1 MVPQIA
7 GIVLMT
13 EIESADRVE
22 RRKLSSRFRRRAAL
36 IALSEFGL
44 VVGAVAV
51 FFVFL
56 TVLIRVYFPQGTS
69 LGENQSWSTALLPDA
84 GDVDLEFS
92 STSSSF
98 AEIFA
103 GEILTIQ
110 RRVQRR
116 GSNSLAWSEANV
128 GDTFTQNDA
137 VQTFA
142 KSTALLKVNEQ
153 SRITIGQ
160 NSLIVF
166 EKRAADPFVAQQGSA
181 LVMINGEL
189 SGTLTS
195 DDDSPFEL
203 GLTLPSSD
211 LTLVRRSQDEEVEF
225 LVTVNDDQSTTVNLH
240 GGSAEVTGRDGRR
253 VTINE
258 NQSVTIDASGTE
270 LRVSNLP
277 SAPRSTGPVNSET
290 VTYRN
295 VPETIEFTWDA
306 VPNADRYHV
315 VIARDAEF
323 SDRVV
328 DDDVIGTSF
337 RHGALGPGTYY
348 WHVRSRVAWA
358 QSRMSTVRRLRVIQD
373 TAPPILELES
383 PPATVA
389 AGQWRLHG
397 KTDTGAQLY
406 VDDTPVPHDNGR
418 IDHPIELIPGAN
430 IIVVKAMDEVG
441 NLSYASIAVNAK

>member
-1 MVPQIA
+1 MI
-7 GIVLMT
+7 
-13 EIESADRVE
+13 E
-22 RRKLSSRFRRRAAL
+22 RRKPGSRFRRRAAL
-36 IALSEFGL
+36 MALSEFGL
-44 VVGAVAV
+44 VIGSVTV

-56 TVLIRVYFPQGTS
+56 TLMIRVNFPQGTT
-69 LGENQSWSTALLPDA
+69 LGETRPWSAGLLRDG
-84 GDVDLEFS
+84 GDVELEFS
-92 STSSSF
+92 STSSF
-98 AEIFA
+98 AAQVFA

-116 GSNSLAWSEANV
+116 GSNSLVWSKANV

-166 EKRAADPFVAQQGSA
+166 DKRAADPFVSQQSSA
-181 LVMINGEL
+181 LVMIAGEL

-195 DDDSPFEL
+195 DDNAAFAF
-203 GLTLPSSD
+203 GVKLPSSD
-211 LTLVRRSQDEEVEF
+211 LTLVRRVQDENVEF

-240 GGSAEVTGRDGRR
+240 GGTAEIIGRDGKR
-253 VTINE
+253 VKITE
-258 NQSVTIDASGTE
+258 NQSVTIDSSGTQIT
-270 LRVSNLP
+270 VSNLP
-277 SAPRSTGPVNSET
+277 EAPRSTGPANRET

-295 VPETIEFTWDA
+295 VPGMIDFTWDA
-306 VPNADRYHV
+306 VANADRYHI
-315 VIARDAEF
+315 VIARDAGL

-328 DDDVIGTSF
+328 DDDVISTSF
-337 RHGALGPGTYY
+337 RHGALGPGNYY
-348 WHVRSRVAWA
+348 WHVRSRAAWS

-373 TAPPILELES
+373 TAPPVLELES
-383 PPATVA
+383 PPATVT

-397 KTDTGAQLY
+397 MTDSGANLY
-406 VDDTPVPHDNGR
+406 VDDLPVPHDNGR
-418 IDHPIELIPGAN
+418 IDHLIELIPGAN